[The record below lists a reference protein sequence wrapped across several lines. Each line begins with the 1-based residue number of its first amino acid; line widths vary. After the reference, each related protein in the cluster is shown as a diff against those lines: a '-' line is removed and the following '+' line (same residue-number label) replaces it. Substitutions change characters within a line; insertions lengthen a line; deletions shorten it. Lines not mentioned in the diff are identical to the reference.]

1 MRVLKAWANKIRV
14 KFLLAI
20 ELARRWVKRD

>member
-1 MRVLKAWANKIRV
+1 MRVLKAWANKIKV

-20 ELARRWVKRD
+20 EFVKQRFRRD